1 MRPSRLGIWTGVAL
15 FCVVALAPF
24 MYVLSTSLKETRS
37 LFQFPPDWI
46 PDQPTLGNFVR
57 LVADHP
63 FLRWTANTLFVSA
76 TVAGLKVAFDS
87 MAGYAFAK
95 LEFTGRRLVLG
106 LMLATVMVP
115 AAVLIIPLFFLVR
128 DANLLDTYWAL
139 ILPPLANPIGIFMM
153 RGFIQ
158 GLPADLD
165 RAARIDGCGPW
176 RTYWHV
182 VLPLVRPG
190 LVVVGI
196 YTFLLQ
202 YTNFVWPLVATSSE
216 DLYVLTTGLARL
228 KPNFTAPDWGLISAG
243 SIAAM
248 LPITAIFLLLQR
260 QFVSASLAGALKE

>member
-1 MRPSRLGIWTGVAL
+1 MRAALRWAGIAAV
-15 FCVVALAPF
+15 CVIAVAPF
-24 MYVLSTSLKETRS
+24 AYVVSASFKATQS
-37 LFQFPPDWI
+37 LFQFPPEWI
-46 PDQPTLGNFVR
+46 PAEPTLGNYER
-57 LVADHP
+57 LFTDLP
-63 FLRWTANTLFVSA
+63 FLRWTLNTLFVA
-76 TVAGLKVAFDS
+76 GAVAALKVVLDS
-87 MAGYAFAK
+87 MAGYAFSK
-95 LEFTGRRLVLG
+95 LRFTGRGALFG
-106 LMLATVMVP
+106 LMLATVMIP
-115 AAVLIIPLFFLVR
+115 PAVLIIPLFFLMR
-128 DANLLDTYWAL
+128 DAGLLDTYWAL

-158 GLPADLD
+158 GLPSDLD

>member
-1 MRPSRLGIWTGVAL
+1 
-15 FCVVALAPF
+15 
-24 MYVLSTSLKETRS
+24 
-37 LFQFPPDWI
+37 
-46 PDQPTLGNFVR
+46 
-57 LVADHP
+57 
-63 FLRWTANTLFVSA
+63 
-76 TVAGLKVAFDS
+76 
-87 MAGYAFAK
+87 
-95 LEFTGRRLVLG
+95 
-106 LMLATVMVP
+106 MLATVMVP